1 MIANLQKICELPND
15 LLHLCAQEICEDSL
29 ANSYFYLVR
38 INSYNLRSEKME
50 WKELLP

>member
-1 MIANLQKICELPND
+1 MICCIFVPKKSAKTP
-15 LLHLCAQEICEDSL
+15 L

-50 WKELLP
+50 WKEFLP